1 MLTVTGSIAA
11 YKACEIVRTLKK
23 NGDTVRVI
31 LTRGG
36 EQFIS
41 PLSFSALGAEK
52 VYTDKDEFGVDENGI
67 SVHIS
72 LSRWA
77 DCILVAPATADFIA
91 KINAGIADS
100 LPLTTILASKKPIF
114 VAPCMNENMY
124 LNAITQRN
132 ISGLKKIGMFV
143 IEPEEGPLADFSA
156 GKGRLPETEFIVD
169 TVNNVLE
176 QNKFFEGKRITV
188 TCGATREFIDPVR
201 FITNGSSGKM
211 GTEIARAAKA
221 MGAKVHLIYSDIK
234 SEIPP
239 VDSCSKVITT
249 EEMYEEVKRHFDDT
263 DILIMAAAPADFKP
277 KQFEKSKLPKSKN
290 LSLELEETIDI
301 LKNISKEKKK
311 QIIVG
316 FALQTEDLK
325 ENAMAKLKEK
335 NMDVVVANLETNI
348 GTDTGSVL
356 LISKNGT
363 NKKIDNMQKSD
374 IAKELLLFVHEYI
387 DEGGKNG

>member
-1 MLTVTGSIAA
+1 MNRNILLTVTGSIAA

-143 IEPEEGPLADFSA
+143 IEPEEGPLA
-156 GKGRLPETEFIVD
+156 
-169 TVNNVLE
+169 
-176 QNKFFEGKRITV
+176 
-188 TCGATREFIDPVR
+188 
-201 FITNGSSGKM
+201 
-211 GTEIARAAKA
+211 
-221 MGAKVHLIYSDIK
+221 
-234 SEIPP
+234 
-239 VDSCSKVITT
+239 
-249 EEMYEEVKRHFDDT
+249 
-263 DILIMAAAPADFKP
+263 
-277 KQFEKSKLPKSKN
+277 
-290 LSLELEETIDI
+290 
-301 LKNISKEKKK
+301 
-311 QIIVG
+311 
-316 FALQTEDLK
+316 
-325 ENAMAKLKEK
+325 
-335 NMDVVVANLETNI
+335 
-348 GTDTGSVL
+348 
-356 LISKNGT
+356 
-363 NKKIDNMQKSD
+363 
-374 IAKELLLFVHEYI
+374 
-387 DEGGKNG
+387 